1 MFKTAFCNL
10 GLAIEVMKSNSEI
23 RGGGRR
29 LVHAIVSP
37 YEARL
42 RTPHPIEDQPES
54 SY

>member
-23 RGGGRR
+23 RGGGIRI
-29 LVHAIVSP
+29 VHAIVSA

-42 RTPHPIEDQPES
+42 RTPHLIEDQLES